1 MLDLL
6 EQLVLW
12 LCSRH
17 PGPREHARRAAIPAP
32 GRHGK
37 VNRDLGGDL
46 IDNGRRRVTE
56 REGHP
61 LQRRRRA
68 GEQEL
73 YEPVLFAVRAF
84 EPVDAHLAKAVETN
98 PALFIRADVT
108 PLPLLLLSS
117 RRRRRRLFALLRSTG
132 RVQMHSYRNNITQD
146 EDLSSSLRE

>member
-6 EQLVLW
+6 ERRQLVLA
-12 LCSRH
+12 LAVQSSCIHALH

-73 YEPVLFAVRAF
+73 YEPVLFAVRAS

-98 PALFIRADVT
+98 PPLSIRADDVT
-108 PLPLLLLSS
+108 PLPLSS
-117 RRRRRRLFALLRSTG
+117 RRRRLFAVALALLRSTG
-132 RVQMHSYRNNITQD
+132 QAGFKF
-146 EDLSSSLRE
+146 